1 MRFCESCGNALQ
13 TEDQFCGKCGAQVKR
28 EDAKCGKE
36 SKKRG
41 RKNKKAWIIGIS
53 VIVVCVAISIV
64 GVVVIK
70 PYCEKLS
77 DYKEAESLLK
87 DGEYAK
93 AYKKFE
99 KLEDFKNAK
108 SRQLECQYGMAEG
121 YYKEE
126 KFEEA
131 KTIYEELTEYQDSKE
146 KVKLCEYQVAEEY
159 KDNKSY
165 QQAVEIYETLGN
177 YKEAEQH
184 LLDCKYE
191 IANEY
196 FVDGSYQDAYEVYVE
211 LAEVKYPGAKEKSQ
225 DALQEAAG
233 EKYEEKID
241 ELEIK
246 MEEYRETYE
255 EEEGEVCDE
264 QMYYD
269 FCDITGDGVNEL
281 FVNNPTVDYEQRM
294 DACIEVYSYKDGKV
308 SLIGTMGDNYSFYY
322 SEEGNIII
330 ADYGSCGCENITL
343 YQCQDGELEKIA
355 AIFSDTYEDY
365 RKEDLP
371 KGRFKKTDWIYSY
384 KEKDGE
390 NQYYT
395 VDEFESMFQNKYGV
409 DWNDKKGKE
418 LNITYWT
425 RYY

>member
-131 KTIYEELTEYQDSKE
+131 KTILKGILSSFVLELPPVRFDVVCLLAVAGLLLLTEDT
-146 KVKLCEYQVAEEY
+146 LPEYCLLTAPAKPAVVPVDVFVRFLLVEE
-159 KDNKSY
+159 
-165 QQAVEIYETLGN
+165 
-177 YKEAEQH
+177 
-184 LLDCKYE
+184 
-191 IANEY
+191 
-196 FVDGSYQDAYEVYVE
+196 
-211 LAEVKYPGAKEKSQ
+211 
-225 DALQEAAG
+225 
-233 EKYEEKID
+233 
-241 ELEIK
+241 
-246 MEEYRETYE
+246 
-255 EEEGEVCDE
+255 
-264 QMYYD
+264 
-269 FCDITGDGVNEL
+269 
-281 FVNNPTVDYEQRM
+281 
-294 DACIEVYSYKDGKV
+294 
-308 SLIGTMGDNYSFYY
+308 
-322 SEEGNIII
+322 
-330 ADYGSCGCENITL
+330 
-343 YQCQDGELEKIA
+343 
-355 AIFSDTYEDY
+355 
-365 RKEDLP
+365 
-371 KGRFKKTDWIYSY
+371 
-384 KEKDGE
+384 
-390 NQYYT
+390 
-395 VDEFESMFQNKYGV
+395 
-409 DWNDKKGKE
+409 
-418 LNITYWT
+418 
-425 RYY
+425 